1 MIRILIALVVALS
14 AIWSGYWLYGSRVH
28 RDMIVGVLEQARGNG
43 WDISYSEVDLKG
55 FPNRFDTT
63 ISDLRIAHPLGTYLW
78 EGEALRLAT
87 LSYRP
92 DHIIAVFPERHR
104 LELEGAAYSVRSS
117 DMRASVEFGGSSETA
132 LQQLILEAADLEVG
146 GPGGWSA
153 SAGMALAAIRASDAE
168 PALTD
173 LALRIGN
180 ARLSS
185 GTGALQAMG
194 IEGLES
200 ASAEAVLKLSRPL
213 GPAMCLD
220 GIARATGLEG
230 IRISAAWGVARLDA
244 SGSLEFDML
253 GRPSGGLDISVGNW
267 RELLAAAAESGAIPP
282 GHAQSLEFALGLL
295 AMLSADPD
303 TLDARVEFSDGVAEL
318 AGVALFETSRM
329 PPLCANA

>member
-43 WDISYSEVDLKG
+43 WDISYSEVNLKG

-63 ISDLRIAHPLGTYLW
+63 ISGLRVAHPLGTYSW
-78 EGEALRLAT
+78 EGDALRLAT

-104 LELEGAAYSVRSS
+104 LELESGAYDISSS

-132 LQQLILEAADLEVG
+132 LQQLILEAANLEVG
-146 GPGGWSA
+146 GPGGWTA
-153 SAGMALAAIRASDAE
+153 AAGTALAAIRATETE
-168 PALTD
+168 PASTD

-180 ARLSS
+180 ARLTG
-185 GTGALQAMG
+185 GTGALQAVEV
-194 IEGLES
+194 EGLES

-213 GPAMCLD
+213 GPAMCFE
-220 GIARATGLEG
+220 GVARATGLDG
-230 IRISAAWGVARLDA
+230 IRISAAWDGARLEA

-253 GRPSGGLDISVGNW
+253 GLPGGGLDISVSNW
-267 RELLAAAAESGAIPP
+267 RELLAAAAASGAVPP
-282 GHAQSLEFALGLL
+282 EQAQSLEFALGLL

-303 TLDARVEFSDGVAEL
+303 TLDARIEFADGTAAL
-318 AGVALFETSRM
+318 AGVALFEAPRM

>member
-1 MIRILIALVVALS
+1 MIRILIAIVVALS

-28 RDMIVGVLEQARGNG
+28 RDMIVGVLEQARGDG

-63 ISDLRIAHPLGTYLW
+63 ISGLRAAHPLGTYSW
-78 EGEALRLAT
+78 EGNALRLAT

-92 DHIIAVFPERHR
+92 DHIIAVFPDRHR
-104 LELEGAAYSVRSS
+104 LALDSVPYDISSS
-117 DMRASVEFGGSSETA
+117 DMRASVEFGGSSDTA

-146 GPGGWSA
+146 GPNGWTA
-153 SAGMALAAIRASDAE
+153 AADTALAAIRATEAE
-168 PALTD
+168 PASTD

-180 ARLSS
+180 ARLAG
-185 GTGALQAMG
+185 GTEAPRAME
-194 IEGLES
+194 IAGLES

-213 GPAMCLD
+213 GPVMCLD
-220 GIARATGLEG
+220 GTARATGLEG
-230 IRISAAWGVARLDA
+230 IRISAVWDGARLDA

-253 GRPSGGLDISVGNW
+253 GRPTGGLDISVRNW
-267 RELLAAAAESGAIPP
+267 RELLAAAAAAGTVPP
-282 GHAQSLEFALGLL
+282 ELAQSLEFALGLL

-303 TLDARVEFSDGVAEL
+303 TLDARVEFADGVAEL
-318 AGVALFETSRM
+318 AGVALFEAPRM